1 MISRITKTVLIEIIF
16 LSTIFAENGSLSGR
30 VTSDLEGLA
39 GANVFLIGTTL
50 GAVTDSLG
58 NYNIENIPTGK
69 YVIRADYI
77 GYESKE
83 KQIYISKYQN
93 STDLEKE
100 SGSSFSEKLGL
111 DEEEITE
118 DISRGN
124 TLTNINFI
132 LKSSVL
138 EIDQIV
144 ISASR
149 REEKIIDAVAN
160 ITAVS
165 GGKIRRTGGGD
176 IGYALKTAKG
186 VDVYQVGLGR
196 TNVNV
201 RGFMSAFNGRF
212 ITMIDGMSLNDPIF
226 STYSTQPIPLT
237 NHDIDRVEVVFG
249 PSSAIYG
256 PNAHNG
262 LMNIIT
268 KHPKDIQSN
277 IFTTEIGPNEYNSTS
292 VRFAKNYGDYA
303 GFKFSLLNRYYL
315 DWDPNKVYG
324 SDLNWNTVYEENEI
338 IEVFNTREELE
349 IKELVVDFNS
359 YYKLTKSLELG
370 FGHNY
375 SKNKGYVPYEIAAV
389 IGEPTFGRTYLKL
402 VSPSFFLR
410 YTRFDNKIKN
420 TYPLDL
426 IWTLDV
432 RSPNLSRNEIINDFD
447 KQSYS
452 SVSNRFEFQFNNR
465 FQGFDIT
472 TGFDY
477 LNTAPNTKRQL
488 LNDTGPNPPLNI
500 RYPVLV
506 QSDTMD
512 YIENDIEISEYG
524 AYTQISKLLN
534 YDMKLLAA
542 LRYDKHSYFDGQIS
556 PRVALQWN
564 GLDAGH
570 IRISYN
576 KAFQTPSLYNLHFLY
591 HALAIGTA
599 PVPLDPNG
607 NIIHPSDP
615 ANQFALYE
623 WFVRAD
629 TNGDGNVSPEE
640 ASEVSIFM
648 EGVVMGNKDGFVIN
662 DSLQIPGLKVEEVSS
677 YEFAIKKLLFGKL
690 FIDASFFYSKY
701 DNFKS
706 QLQRMNNLFP
716 NTEPFAITQITEA
729 NGERRPGNEW
739 ILSFITLQNIEVY
752 GLDLYFKY
760 LLNKKGDELTFGYSY
775 YGTGS
780 IEDKKTNSSL
790 EKGNDFF
797 VGNAML
803 DTEAGHD
810 FDPYADLVF
819 FNAPQHKMFSTY
831 MNNSFLE
838 KGYFEFT
845 INYKSKFDFISAAYT
860 LSDTQTKTSFFHPN
874 PYYANTGAIGGNLI
888 YDFMAGYKITD
899 NFDFNMRLNN
909 LTDAEAVILVGSP
922 PSRRSYIL
930 GLEYTF

>member
-1 MISRITKTVLIEIIF
+1 MINRIVNILLIKIAFI
-16 LSTIFAENGSLSGR
+16 STILADYGSLSGK
-30 VTSDLEGLA
+30 VISDGDGLA

-50 GAVTDSLG
+50 GAVTDSIG
-58 NYNIENIPTGK
+58 QYRIYDIPVGK
-69 YVIRADYI
+69 YVLRVDYI
-77 GYESKE
+77 GYKSQE
-83 KQIYISKYQN
+83 QQVYISKFEDGGN
-93 STDLEKE
+93 LETG
-100 SGSSFSEKLGL
+100 SGSSFADKLGL
-111 DEEEITE
+111 DEEEIVE
-118 DISRGN
+118 DIKRGN
-124 TLTNINFI
+124 TLTDIDFI
-132 LKSSVL
+132 LIGSVL

-165 GGKIRRTGGGD
+165 SGKIRRIGGGD
-176 IGYALKTAKG
+176 LGYSLKTAKG

-212 ITMIDGMSLNDPIF
+212 IAMLDGMSLNDPIF
-226 STYSTQPIPLT
+226 STYSTQPIPIL
-237 NHDIDRVEVVFG
+237 NEDIDRVEVVFG

-268 KHPKDIQSN
+268 KHPKDVKSN
-277 IFTTEIGPNEYNSTS
+277 IFFMELGPNEYNSQS
-292 VRFAKNYGDYA
+292 IRFAKNYSDNA
-303 GFKFSLLNRYYL
+303 GFKFSLMNRYYM
-315 DWDPNKVYG
+315 DWDPGKVYG
-324 SDLNWNTVYEENEI
+324 SDLNWNLEYEDNEI
-338 IEVFNTREELE
+338 IKVFNTREELE
-349 IKELVVDFNS
+349 IKELVVDFNA
-359 YYKLTKSLELG
+359 YYKLNKSLELG

-389 IGEPTFGRTYLKL
+389 IGEPTFGRTYVKL
-402 VSPSFFLR
+402 FSPLFFLR

-426 IWTLDV
+426 VWTLDV
-432 RSPNLSRNEIINDFD
+432 ASPDLSRDEIINDFD

-452 SVSNRFEFQFNNR
+452 SLGDRFEFQFNNR
-465 FQGFDIT
+465 WQGFEIT

-477 LNTAPNTKRQL
+477 LKTVPKTKRQL

-506 QSDTMD
+506 ENDTID
-512 YIENDIEISEYG
+512 YIENDIEITEYG
-524 AYTQISKLLN
+524 AYTQISRLLN
-534 YDMKLLAA
+534 YDIKFLAA
-542 LRYDKHSYFDGQIS
+542 LRYDKHSYFDGQLS
-556 PRVALQWN
+556 PRIALQWN
-564 GLDAGH
+564 GLEAGH
-570 IRISYN
+570 IRLSYN
-576 KAFQTPSLYNLHFLY
+576 RAFQTPSLYNLHFLY
-591 HALAIGTA
+591 HALPIGQQ
-599 PVPLDPNG
+599 PVPLDPDG
-607 NIIHPSDP
+607 NIIHPDDP
-615 ANQFALYE
+615 ANQYALYE

-629 TNGDGNVSPEE
+629 TNGDGQLSPEE
-640 ASEVSIFM
+640 VSEVSIFM

-662 DSLQIPGLKVEEVSS
+662 DSVRVPGLKVEEVTS
-677 YEFAIKKLLFGKL
+677 YEFSIKKLMFGKL

-716 NTEPFAITQITEA
+716 RSEPFAITQITEA

-739 ILSFITLQNIEVY
+739 ILSFITLQNIELF
-752 GLDLYFKY
+752 GLDLFFKY
-760 LLNKKGDELTFGYSY
+760 LLNNRGDEVTFGYSY

-780 IEDKKTNSSL
+780 IENGKTKSSL

-797 VGNAML
+797 VGNAIME
-803 DTEAGHD
+803 TEQGYD

-819 FNAPQHKMFSTY
+819 FNAPEHKMFLTY
-831 MNNSFLE
+831 MNNSLLE

-845 INYKSKFDFISAAYT
+845 MNYKSKFDFISAAYT

-874 PYYANTGAIGGNLI
+874 PYYANTGSIGGNLI
-888 YDFMAGYKITD
+888 FDIMAGYKISD
-899 NFDFNMRLNN
+899 HFDFNMRLNN
-909 LTDAEAVILVGSP
+909 LTDSEAVILVGSP

-930 GLEYTF
+930 GLKYNF